1 MLLKE
6 TYVVY
11 RPHAQAVVCDALGVR
26 MDSNIYEIICDKYA
40 VQGIQKTEN
49 MVAPLIFKWS
59 FYTLLT
65 YVQGW
70 TFMLVKKITDTFH
83 YDSHYVKS
91 HIIQVKIEKNRL

>member
-26 MDSNIYEIICDKYA
+26 MDLNIYEIICNKYA
-40 VQGIQKTEN
+40 FQGIQKTEN
-49 MVAPLIFKWS
+49 MVAPLISKWS
-59 FYTLLT
+59 FYTPLT

-70 TFMLVKKITDTFH
+70 TFMLVKKKITDTFH
-83 YDSHYVKS
+83 YDSHYV
-91 HIIQVKIEKNRL
+91 N